1 MSETMTKTET
11 NSRALGAERLA
22 ADPRIAEAKRLILQA
37 VQDAAKDLNAIRP
50 ADPDRLSQYQETLDA
65 FGQLRGGSLYFPYL
79 GSGLGHGPFVELAD
93 GSVKLDFITGIGVH
107 GFGHSDLRMVESG
120 IDAALCDTLMQG
132 NLQQGL
138 ESYQLV
144 KTLVE
149 MANESGAALQ
159 HCFLSSSGA
168 MANENALKI
177 AFQRNAPAD
186 RVLAFDGCFAGRTLA
201 LAAVTDKAAYRVGLP
216 RALEVDLIPFFDWQR
231 PEESTANALR
241 QMRRH
246 VARYPKGHACLWM
259 ELIQGEAGYYPG
271 DTKFFRSLID
281 LAKEN
286 DIAVIVD
293 EVQSFARTSRPFAF
307 QHFQLDRWVDIATV
321 GKITQVC
328 ATLFSNEYKPKP
340 GLISQTFTSSSFA
353 ILGAQTILKGLVNGG
368 HFGADGRNQQLHR
381 RFVAGLEG
389 IAARHQNWIR
399 GPFGIGAMIAF
410 TPGNGSADTA
420 KDFVKRLYDAG
431 LMSFTAGG
439 SPTRVRFLVPLGSTQ
454 FEHIDLACQ
463 IIENVVSD
471 MRAKD

>member
-1 MSETMTKTET
+1 MAETMTKTET

-37 VQDAAKDLNAIRP
+37 VQDAARDLNAIRP
-50 ADPDRLSQYQETLDA
+50 ADPSRATHYQELLDA

-79 GSGLGHGPFVELAD
+79 ASGLGQGPFVELAD

-107 GFGHSDLRMVESG
+107 GFGHSDLRMIESG

-138 ESYQLV
+138 ESFQLV
-144 KTLVE
+144 KLLVE
-149 MANESGAALQ
+149 LANESGAGLQ

-201 LAAVTDKAAYRVGLP
+201 LAAVTDKAAYRVCLP
-216 RALEVDLIPFFDWQR
+216 RTLEVDLLPFFDWQR
-231 PEESTANALR
+231 PEESAANAVR

-246 VARYPKGHACLWM
+246 LARFPKGHACLWM
-259 ELIQGEAGYYPG
+259 ELVQGEAGYYPG
-271 DTKFFRSLID
+271 DTRFFRSLID

-293 EVQSFARTSRPFAF
+293 EVQSFARTTRPFAF
-307 QHFQLDRWVDIATV
+307 QYFELDRWVDIVTI

-340 GLISQTFTSSSFA
+340 GLISQTFTASSFA
-353 ILGAQTILKGLVNGG
+353 ILGAQTILNGLVGGG
-368 HFGADGRNQQLHR
+368 HFGPEGRNQQLHQ
-381 RFVAGLEG
+381 RFVVGLEA
-389 IAARHQNWIR
+389 IAARHNNWIR
-399 GPFGIGAMIAF
+399 GPYGIGAMIAF
-410 TPGNGSADTA
+410 TPGNGSAETG

-439 SPTRVRFLVPLGSTQ
+439 NPTRVRFLVPLGSTQ
-454 FEHIDLACQ
+454 FEHIDAACQ
-463 IIENVVSD
+463 IIDNVVSD
-471 MRAKD
+471 MRAKE